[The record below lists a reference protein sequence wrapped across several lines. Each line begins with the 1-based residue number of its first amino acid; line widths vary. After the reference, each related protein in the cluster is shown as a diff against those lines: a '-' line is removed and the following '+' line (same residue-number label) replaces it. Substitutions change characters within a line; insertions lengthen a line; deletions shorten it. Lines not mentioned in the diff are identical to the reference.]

1 MYTKYMNQVW
11 VFVKTHIHIIAIV
24 FVALLLR
31 IMWLDRFPISLTGDE
46 LVYIFSAKLFV
57 LGSSN
62 LHGWNPLQAFIFRY
76 PPGVFPQAELP
87 YLIALLT
94 VHATSLS
101 IVRVPY
107 VLMSVGIVIVCYFL
121 GKEVF
126 EEKAARWIALVAAFN
141 PWLIVLG
148 RTAYEMTPATLFYLL
163 GIYCLCK
170 ARKLGMFTLSF
181 TFFLLGFY
189 SYIATKLI
197 FLPLIM
203 VTCIF
208 VYLKNRKTETKK
220 PYVLFTCL
228 AFVVVCLSFFVL
240 RSQSGSRLSEV
251 FLPTNPHIT
260 ELVNNERKATIPFP
274 FESLAINKVTVYA
287 HFILDKS
294 IASLSPVVLFSNGD
308 SFYGLSTFG
317 LFYLI
322 DVLLFVVGG
331 IGIFIKEK
339 NVGWFVLTM
348 GLIGIIPQVL
358 HKNMSMFTPHLTMLF
373 PWMIMLI
380 GYGLFQLHAFFA
392 KNTLWN
398 IFLVGVYF
406 LFVGQFCM
414 VYFFQHPLTPQSDL
428 SSRLIDSYIFRVS
441 KTNQQVTLYSNSRED
456 LFKKYLIYENQLNQ
470 HSKEQVV
477 TSLEQK
483 DYRIGNIRFVSC
495 DTKVATDGVPGIII
509 TQSEC
514 GKVQSSEAFVK
525 VSLLLDGGEVYR
537 IYHDSL
543 CQPFTLGY
551 YPERSTLKEFS
562 VEKLST
568 QNFCQMFISK

>member
-1 MYTKYMNQVW
+1 MKRFW
-11 VFVKTHIHIIAIV
+11 VFVKTHLLIITIV
-24 FVALLLR
+24 FIALLLR
-31 IMWLDRFPISLTGDE
+31 IIWLDRFPISLTGDE
-46 LVYIFSAKLFV
+46 LVYIFSAKLFI
-57 LGSSN
+57 LESSY
-62 LHGWNPLQAFIFRY
+62 LHGWNPLQAFVFRY

-101 IVRVPY
+101 ILRVPY
-107 VLMSVGIVIVCYFL
+107 VLMSVGIVIVSYFL
-121 GKEVF
+121 GKELF
-126 EEKAARWIALVAAFN
+126 EEKAARWIALVAAVN

-163 GIYCLCK
+163 GIYCLFK
-170 ARKLGMFTLSF
+170 ARKFGMFTLSF
-181 TFFLLGFY
+181 ICFLLGFY
-189 SYIATKLI
+189 SYIGTKLI
-197 FLPLIM
+197 FLPLIL
-203 VTCIF
+203 VTCMYI
-208 VYLKNRKTETKK
+208 YLKNRKTTTKK

-228 AFVVVCLSFFVL
+228 AFVVVCLSVLAL
-240 RSQSGSRLSEV
+240 RSQSGSRLGEI
-251 FLPTNPHIT
+251 FLPTNPRIA

-294 IASLSPVVLFSNGD
+294 IASLSPEVLFSHGD

-322 DVLLFVVGG
+322 DVILFA
-331 IGIFIKEK
+331 IGFVSIFFKEK
-339 NVGWFVLTM
+339 KVGWFVLTS

-358 HKNMSMFTPHLTMLF
+358 HKNMSMFTPHLTLLF
-373 PWMIMLI
+373 PWMIMVI
-380 GYGLFQLHAFFA
+380 GYGLFQIHTLFA
-392 KNTLWN
+392 KNLFWSM
-398 IFLVGVYF
+398 FLVVVYF

-441 KTNQQVTLYSNSRED
+441 NTGQQITLYSNSRED

-470 HSKEQVV
+470 TSKDQVV

-495 DTKVATDGVPGIII
+495 DTKVVTDGVPGIII

-514 GKVQSSEAFVK
+514 GQVQSSEAFVK

-543 CQPFTLGY
+543 CRPFTLGY

-562 VEKLST
+562 VEKLSN